1 MLPTSKVNITSFS
14 KLVQVPRTEN
24 KYQNTTVIEVNQSI
38 PVDILIFVRVYRV
51 YMVYI

>member
-24 KYQNTTVIEVNQSI
+24 KYRKKTVIKVNQRI
-38 PVDILIFVRVYRV
+38 FVDILIFVRVYRV